1 MPIRRVQIHH
11 TAISGLLFL
20 SAMTMQGCVALVWL
34 GTVGID
40 WTRTS
45 DIEFQSFENSWVV
58 APQERQTPGLVK
70 SIAVMPFVGDSVM
83 TGRWTVVF
91 REMTDLRVVSES
103 DASRYGISD
112 HGQIRLAQQM
122 SAESQ
127 VDCMLFGNVA
137 SQEPQKSFAGLKERS
152 SWRLSLQLVSA
163 DGTLMWRTEL
173 PYTIVKGVKDL
184 DEEMVMKILLT
195 HVRAHV
201 NELGL
206 AELGATSIQAVSRA
220 SRDTPD
226 NQMAHLLPR
235 FESP

>member
-1 MPIRRVQIHH
+1 MSNRRVRIHH
-11 TAISGLLFL
+11 LVVLGLLFL
-20 SAMTMQGCVALVWL
+20 SAMAMQGCVAMVWL

-40 WTRTS
+40 RTRTS

-83 TGRWTVVF
+83 AERWAVVF
-91 REMTDLRVVSES
+91 REMTDLRVVSQS
-103 DASRYGISD
+103 DATQYGISD
-112 HGQIRLAQQM
+112 HGQIGLTQQM

-127 VDCMLFGNVA
+127 VDCVLIGKVA
-137 SQEPQKSFAGLKERS
+137 GLEPQKSFAGLKERS

-163 DGTLMWRTEL
+163 DGTLIWKTEL
-173 PYTIVKGVKDL
+173 PYTIVKGAKDL
-184 DEEMVMKILLT
+184 DEEIVMKTLLT
-195 HVRAHV
+195 HVRTHV

-206 AELGATSIQAVSRA
+206 AELGATSMQAVSGA

-226 NQMAHLLPR
+226 DQMANLLLK
-235 FESP
+235 FERP